1 MTVIMIFIIL
11 LPILAILA
19 IISRKHFSKY
29 KGELWFVPQI
39 AGRLQKME
47 VLYGRSLE
55 DATRQYVEQ
64 GFRHILILLAVL
76 WFVALGIFMMP
87 ATDPAEGEIQRPEAG
102 KSAEKITLQLTDGT
116 DTEAYIL
123 NVEPRELT
131 EEEFAA
137 AADRAV
143 SQVRE
148 KMAGKNAD
156 LQHVTGDL
164 SLPER
169 DPSGL
174 LKISWDTD
182 RLTVISRSGAVHR
195 EDLEEET
202 VVTVKGTFSDGIH
215 EAFLEES
222 VTVLPYSATE
232 TAIEKAIR
240 ELGRLEE
247 NSRKEGKLLL
257 PEQIDNVNVSE
268 KKTTIKNT
276 ICKLYIFLVL
286 FACILAVRKFSRE
299 KEILKKRDEELEKV
313 FYRFSRRLTLLISA
327 GENIHSALL
336 QAAAVEERYLL
347 PEVQYAM
354 NRIGTGTAE
363 AGVYVQLGRSLGLKS
378 YIRLFSTI
386 STAGPRGSSQLM
398 RLLDQEVRDAETEA
412 REEAKKK
419 GEKAQEKL
427 LIPMVLLM
435 IVVIGIV
442 IYPAVAGM

>member
-1 MTVIMIFIIL
+1 M
-11 LPILAILA
+11 
-19 IISRKHFSKY
+19 
-29 KGELWFVPQI
+29 
-39 AGRLQKME
+39 
-47 VLYGRSLE
+47 
-55 DATRQYVEQ
+55 
-64 GFRHILILLAVL
+64 
-76 WFVALGIFMMP
+76 
-87 ATDPAEGEIQRPEAG
+87 
-102 KSAEKITLQLTDGT
+102 
-116 DTEAYIL
+116 
-123 NVEPRELT
+123 
-131 EEEFAA
+131 
-137 AADRAV
+137 
-143 SQVRE
+143 
-148 KMAGKNAD
+148 
-156 LQHVTGDL
+156 
-164 SLPER
+164 
-169 DPSGL
+169 
-174 LKISWDTD
+174 
-182 RLTVISRSGAVHR
+182 
-195 EDLEEET
+195 
-202 VVTVKGTFSDGIH
+202 
-215 EAFLEES
+215 
-222 VTVLPYSATE
+222 
-232 TAIEKAIR
+232 
-240 ELGRLEE
+240 
-247 NSRKEGKLLL
+247 
-257 PEQIDNVNVSE
+257 
-268 KKTTIKNT
+268 
-276 ICKLYIFLVL
+276 YIFLVF